1 MNAPLPKV
9 LIADDDASIRLVLS
23 HAFTRAGFQVRATG
37 AAGTLLKWA
46 TEGEGDV
53 VVTDVMMPDEN
64 VFDVLPRIRAARP
77 NLPIVVMSAQ
87 NTVLTAVAA
96 AERGAFEYVPKP
108 FDLDEIVAVTRRAL
122 EPARKA
128 GGKRTAPAGPKLNRP
143 AEPLLGRSPAM
154 QGLYRGLARLV
165 ASDAPVLITGE
176 PGSGRTLVAR
186 ALHELGPH
194 ADRPFVIVSVA
205 LTGVAEV
212 VERLTR
218 EPAGGVVVL
227 EGVDEAAPDVQAR
240 LCLWIDE
247 ISGLPPRLRP
257 RVLATAGVGVDTRE
271 GERAVRR
278 DLFDRL
284 AVGRLRAPP
293 LRERPDDIP
302 ELVRATLATLGEAAP
317 GVDAAAETRLK
328 SHDWPG
334 NVRQLQALVRRL
346 ALMTAGPVIT
356 LAAVDA
362 ELDRA
367 PTPAAEDAGG
377 IEGALS
383 EAVALAF
390 AQGPLAGVHERL
402 VEALERPMIRAAL
415 AAGGGAQLRAAE
427 ILGLNRNTLR
437 KKITDL
443 GLR

>member
-46 TEGEGDV
+46 TDGEGDV

-87 NTVLTAVAA
+87 NTVLTAVTA

-108 FDLDEIVAVTRRAL
+108 FDLDELVAVTRRAL
-122 EPARKA
+122 EPLRKA
-128 GGKRTAPAGPKLNRP
+128 GARRSGPAGAKVNRP
-143 AEPLLGRSPAM
+143 TEPLLGRSPAM

-176 PGSGRTLVAR
+176 AGSGRTLIAR
-186 ALHELGPH
+186 ALHDLGPN
-194 ADRPFVIVSVA
+194 ADRPFQIAPVACASVGEVI
-205 LTGVAEV
+205 
-212 VERLTR
+212 ERLGR
-218 EPAGGVVVL
+218 EPAGGAVVL
-227 EGVDEAAPDVQAR
+227 EGVDEASNEVQVR
-240 LCLWIDE
+240 LALWIDE
-247 ISGLPPRLRP
+247 ALSLPSRLRP
-257 RVLATAGVGVDTRE
+257 RILATARVGAE
-271 GERAVRR
+271 GGLRR
-278 DLFDRL
+278 DLYDRL

-293 LRERPDDIP
+293 LRERPDDVP
-302 ELVRATLATLGEAAP
+302 ELIRATLSTLGEAAP
-317 GVDAAAETRLK
+317 SVDAAAEARLK
-328 SHDWPG
+328 AHDWPG
-334 NVRQLQALVRRL
+334 NVRELQSLVRRL

-356 LAAVDA
+356 ADAVEA
-362 ELDRA
+362 ELDQPA
-367 PTPAAEDAGG
+367 PPPVGGGGVEATLADAVTMAFAEGP
-377 IEGALS
+377 LS
-383 EAVALAF
+383 E
-390 AQGPLAGVHERL
+390 VHERL

>member
-128 GGKRTAPAGPKLNRP
+128 GGRRTAPASPKLNRP
-143 AEPLLGRSPAM
+143 TEPLLGRSPAM

-176 PGSGRTLVAR
+176 PGSGRTLIAR
-186 ALHELGPH
+186 ALHDLGPH
-194 ADRPFVIVSVA
+194 AEKPFLIASTAFASV
-205 LTGVAEV
+205 GEV
-212 VERLTR
+212 MERLTR
-218 EPAGGVVVL
+218 EPAGGAVLL
-227 EGVDEAAPDVQAR
+227 EGLDEATPEVQAR
-240 LCLWIDE
+240 LGPWIDE
-247 ISGLPPRLRP
+247 LDALPPRLRP
-257 RVLATAGVGVDTRE
+257 RVLATAGVSAE
-271 GERAVRR
+271 GRSGEGAIRR
-278 DLFDRL
+278 DLYDRI

-302 ELVRATLATLGEAAP
+302 ELLRATLSSLGEAAP
-317 GVDAAAETRLK
+317 GVDPAAEARIK
-328 SHDWPG
+328 AHDWPG
-334 NVRQLQALVRRL
+334 NVRQLQSLVRRL

-356 LAAVDA
+356 LEAVEA
-362 ELDRA
+362 ELERA
-367 PTPAAEDAGG
+367 PPPTEEAGG
-377 IEGALS
+377 IDAALAD
-383 EAVALAF
+383 AVTIAF
-390 AQGPLAGVHERL
+390 AQGPLADVHERL